1 MKNYSAKEIKNIV
14 LIGAPG
20 TGKTT
25 LAEAMAFE
33 GKVID
38 RRGSIETNNTISD
51 NTDIEHEYKRSIYAT
66 TLFTEF
72 MGRKLNIIDCPG
84 SDDFCGNLFSAFK
97 VGDVGVMVMNAQNG
111 WQVGDEIQ
119 SRYARILN
127 KPLIGVINQ
136 LDGDKANF
144 EATVEGIRAASSVK
158 PVIVQYPVE
167 QGPGFTAFIDVLM
180 MKMYRF
186 TDENGTREDLEI
198 PEDQL
203 EYAQALNQELS
214 EAAAVYDDALM
225 ELYFEKG
232 ALTQDD
238 IRSGLKLGVA
248 NREVMPIFCC
258 SGKRDIGT
266 KRLMEFIITVAPGPT
281 TPTTAPKF
289 ISTEGEELVADD
301 TQPTALFVFKSQ
313 IEQHIGEITYFR
325 VIRGKVTEG
334 SELVN
339 SRTGNKE
346 KLSQLFA
353 VAGKNRIKV
362 TELSAGDI
370 GCTVKLKA
378 TRTND
383 TLAAA
388 GAHVKVEPI
397 VFPEPRY
404 RAAVKAKEQGD
415 EEKLGKLLNDIK
427 YEDPTILVEYSKE
440 LKQTIIQGQGEHHLN
455 IVKSRLASENKLEIE
470 FFAPKIPYRETI
482 TKVAQADYRH
492 KKQSGGAGQFG
503 EVHMV
508 IEPYYEGM
516 PEPTKYKVAG
526 KEITVNIKG
535 KEEYDLDWGG
545 KLQFYNSIVGG
556 AIDAR
561 FMPAILK
568 GIMEKMDEGPLTGS
582 YARDIRVVIYDGKM
596 HPVDSNEISFKL
608 AARNAFKDA
617 FRNAGPKIMEPI
629 YSVEVLTPS
638 EYMGAVMSDLQNRRA
653 MIMGM
658 ESDKGFDRLNAR
670 VPLAE
675 LYRYS
680 TSLSSLTSGAATYT
694 MQFSSYEQ
702 VPADVQ
708 DKLLKAYTDTD
719 ED

>member
-1 MKNYSAKEIKNIV
+1 MKNYSPKEIKNIV

-20 TGKTT
+20 SGKTT
-25 LAEAMAFE
+25 LAEAMAYE

-38 RRGSIETNNTISD
+38 RRGSIENNNTLSD

-97 VGDVGVMVMNAQNG
+97 VGDVGVMLVNAQNG
-111 WQVGDEIQ
+111 WEVGNVIQ
-119 SRYARILN
+119 GRYARILN
-127 KPLIGVINQ
+127 KPLIAVVNQ
-136 LDGDKANF
+136 LDTEKASYENAL
-144 EATVEGIRAASSVK
+144 ETMKAQASVK
-158 PVIVQYPVE
+158 PVVVQYPVN
-167 QGPGFTAFIDVLM
+167 QGVGFDSFIDVLM

-186 TDENGTREDLEI
+186 TDENGTREELDI
-198 PEDQL
+198 PESEMEKAL
-203 EYAQALNQELS
+203 ALNQELV
-214 EAAAVYDDALM
+214 ETAAEHDDALM

-232 ALTQDD
+232 SLTQDD
-238 IRSGLKLGVA
+238 IRSGLKIGVA
-248 NREVMPIFCC
+248 KRKAMPVFCA
-258 SGKRDIGT
+258 SGKKDIGT
-266 KRLMEFIITVAPGPT
+266 KRLMEFIINVAPGPT
-281 TPTTAPKF
+281 VAPAFPTVDGDEVAADETA
-289 ISTEGEELVADD
+289 
-301 TQPTALFVFKSQ
+301 PTALFVFKSQ
-313 IEQHIGEITYFR
+313 IEGHIGEINYFR
-325 VIRGKVTEG
+325 VVRGKLTEG
-334 SELVN
+334 MELVN

-346 KLSQLFA
+346 KLTQIFA

-362 TELSAGDI
+362 SELSAGDI
-370 GCTVKLKA
+370 GCTVKLKG

-388 GAHVKVEPI
+388 NAPVTLEPI

-404 RAAVKAKEQGD
+404 RAAVKAKVQAD
-415 EEKLGKLLNDIK
+415 EEKLGKVLLDARF
-427 YEDPTILVEYSKE
+427 EDPTILVEYSKE

-455 IVKSRLASENKLEIE
+455 ILRNRVLADSKIDME

-508 IEPYYEGM
+508 IEPYYEGIE
-516 PEPTKYKVAG
+516 EPSKYKVNG

-535 KEEYDLDWGG
+535 KEEYDLEWGG
-545 KLQFYNSIVGG
+545 KLQYYNSIVGG

-568 GIMEKMDEGPLTGS
+568 GVMEKMDEGPLTGS

-608 AARNAFKDA
+608 AARNAFKEA

-629 YSVEVLTPS
+629 YNVEVLTPS
-638 EYMGAVMSDLQNRRA
+638 DYMGSVMSDLQNRRA

-658 ESDKGFDRLNAR
+658 ESDKGFDKLNAR

-680 TSLSSLTSGAATYT
+680 TTLSSLTSGAATYT
-694 MQFSSYEQ
+694 MKFDSYEQ
-702 VPADVQ
+702 VPSDVQ
-708 DKLLKAYTDTD
+708 EKLLKAYTDTD
-719 ED
+719 EE

>member
-25 LAEAMAFE
+25 LAEAMAYE

-38 RRGSIETNNTISD
+38 RRGSIETNNTLSD
-51 NTDIEHEYKRSIYAT
+51 NTDIEHEYKRSIYST
-66 TLFTEF
+66 ILFTEF

-84 SDDFCGNLFSAFK
+84 SDDFCGSLFSAFK

-111 WQVGDEIQ
+111 WEVGDEIQ

-127 KPLIGVINQ
+127 KPVIGVINQ
-136 LDGDKANF
+136 LDGDKANY
-144 EATVEGIRAASSVK
+144 EAMLEGIRAASPVK
-158 PVIVQYPVE
+158 PVIVQYPVS
-167 QGPGFTAFIDVLM
+167 QGAGFSSFIDVLM
-180 MKMYRF
+180 MKMYHF
-186 TDENGTREDLEI
+186 TDENGTREELEI
-198 PEDQL
+198 PAEEL
-203 EYAQALNQELS
+203 ERARELNQELT

-232 ALTQDD
+232 MLTQDD
-238 IRSGLKLGVA
+238 IRAGLKLGVA
-248 NREVMPIFCC
+248 KRDLMPIFCC

-266 KRLMEFIITVAPGPT
+266 KRLMEFIINVAPGPQS
-281 TPTTAPKF
+281 APKF
-289 ISTEGEELVADD
+289 LTTDGEELAADE
-301 TQPTALFVFKSQ
+301 TQPTVAFVFKSQ

-325 VIRGKVTEG
+325 VIRGKITEG
-334 SELVN
+334 MELVN

-362 TELSAGDI
+362 AELAAGDI
-370 GCTVKLKA
+370 GCTVKLKG

-388 GAHVKVEPI
+388 ASVVTVEPI

-404 RAAVKAKEQGD
+404 RAAVKAKEQSD
-415 EEKLGKLLNDIK
+415 EEKLGKLLNDAK

-455 IVKSRLASENKLEIE
+455 ILKSRLASENKMELEY
-470 FFAPKIPYRETI
+470 FAPKIPYRETI

-508 IEPYYEGM
+508 IEPYYEGI
-516 PEPTKYKVAG
+516 PEPTRYKVAG
-526 KEITVNIKG
+526 KDITVNIKG
-535 KEEYDLDWGG
+535 KEEYDLEWGG

-568 GIMEKMDEGPLTGS
+568 GVMEKMDEGPLTGS
-582 YARDIRVVIYDGKM
+582 YARDIRIVVYDGKM

-608 AARNAFKDA
+608 AARNAFKEA

-629 YSVEVLTPS
+629 YAVEVLTPS

-680 TSLSSLTSGAATYT
+680 TSLSSITSGAATYT
-694 MQFSSYEQ
+694 MQFASYEQ

-708 DKLLKAYTDTD
+708 ERLLKAYSDTD